1 MNLDF
6 LLENNNKHFSRKLSN
21 GEVSDRNGWFI
32 PNMLTKYDK
41 VFCFCCKLF
50 KSISNKSLLANEGL
64 SDWRHISERLKQHEN
79 SSEHMTNMNTW
90 NEMRIRLD
98 KNKTIDKSL
107 QEQFMKEKERWKQVL
122 LRIFSTVNCHATH
135 NLAFRGSN
143 EKLFQDSNGNFLGL
157 IEMIAKFDVI
167 IQDVRRIQNREI
179 HYHYL
184 RHKIQNELISLLAD
198 SVKSSIIKIIKEA
211 KHFSIILDCT
221 TDVGHQ
227 EQMTLIV
234 RCVNMSTN
242 KIKIEEYIW
251 CFNDTSFFNMDDTS
265 GLGIFNELQDVLKSF
280 DLNVEDVRGQG
291 YDNGSNM
298 KEKHQGTQIK
308 NVKAIR
314 FQTPQIRLALSVS
327 YESCDDAK
335 SKSEAESLVNALES
349 FEFLLGIVI
358 WYEIL
363 FAINMVSKKLQSNS
377 MCIDTTIN
385 QLDEDFTSS
394 MNIAKSIALDM
405 NVEPTL
411 PIKRHVIRKK
421 KQFDENNQEDEEIQ
435 STDELFR
442 IDYFLVI
449 VDITI
454 TSLKSRFEQLKTFEM
469 LQFTLPNKL
478 MPATEILEFVKSVD
492 CYPNVSIACRKFLT
506 ILVTVASAKI
516 SFSKLKLIKTY
527 LKSSIKIFL
536 ENIDVDVIINDFAY
550 QNARRTHFL

>member
-6 LLENNNKHFSRKLSN
+6 LLENNNKHFSGKLSN

-41 VFCFCCKLF
+41 VFCFC
-50 KSISNKSLLANEGL
+50 SNEGL

-227 EQMTLIV
+227 EQMTLIPSQRVFITSPHYGADASVHV
-234 RCVNMSTN
+234 RSKVIFPTRARNDCFVYFG
-242 KIKIEEYIW
+242 KVAQLVRIRYIW

-280 DLNVEDVRGQG
+280 DLNVED
-291 YDNGSNM
+291 
-298 KEKHQGTQIK
+298 KHQ
-308 NVKAIR
+308 
-314 FQTPQIRLALSVS
+314 
-327 YESCDDAK
+327 
-335 SKSEAESLVNALES
+335 AESLVNALES
-349 FEFLLGIVI
+349 FEFLLGMVI
-358 WYEIL
+358 C
-363 FAINMVSKKLQSNS
+363 KKLQSNS

-411 PIKRHVIRKK
+411 PIKRH
-421 KQFDENNQEDEEIQ
+421 NNQEDEEIQ

-454 TSLKSRFEQLKTFEM
+454 TFLKRRFEQLKTFEM

-492 CYPNVSIACRKFLT
+492 CYPNVSIA
-506 ILVTVASAKI
+506 SKI

>member
-1 MNLDF
+1 LNNDVNENDEINDPNEPNDVPNVSNIENLGDILVEKGPIREMNLDF
-6 LLENNNKHFSRKLSN
+6 LLENNNKHFSWKLSN
-21 GEVSDRNGWFI
+21 GE
-32 PNMLTKYDK
+32 
-41 VFCFCCKLF
+41 LF

-90 NEMRIRLD
+90 NEMKIRLD

-227 EQMTLIV
+227 EQMTLI
-234 RCVNMSTN
+234 
-242 KIKIEEYIW
+242 
-251 CFNDTSFFNMDDTS
+251 
-265 GLGIFNELQDVLKSF
+265 KSF

-298 KEKHQGTQIK
+298 KEKHQGTRIK

-349 FEFLLGIVI
+349 FEFLLGMVI

-385 QLDEDFTSS
+385 QF
-394 MNIAKSIALDM
+394 IALDM

-411 PIKRHVIRKK
+411 PIKRR
-421 KQFDENNQEDEEIQ
+421 NNQEDEEIQ

-454 TSLKSRFEQLKTFEM
+454 TSLKSRFEQLKTFEST
-469 LQFTLPNKL
+469 FK
-478 MPATEILEFVKSVD
+478 
-492 CYPNVSIACRKFLT
+492 
-506 ILVTVASAKI
+506 
-516 SFSKLKLIKTY
+516 
-527 LKSSIKIFL
+527 KIFL
-536 ENIDVDVIINDFAY
+536 ENIDVDVIINDFAS